1 MQTSIL
7 TVSPETPLLAV
18 QRLFVEEGIG
28 GAPVVDEAGQVV
40 GVISAADLLRAVD
53 EERDTAVSEA
63 HYFRENLEFSGP
75 DWSRGVEDF
84 QDRLQELCAA
94 DAMTRGTLSVHPDTP
109 IPEVARR
116 IREHG
121 VHRLLVVEDGRLAGI
136 LSTLDLVAL
145 LESADR

>member
-1 MQTSIL
+1 MATTARDVMQKSIL

-18 QRLFVEEGIG
+18 QRLFVEEGIS

-40 GVISAADLLRAVD
+40 GVISAADLLRAV
-53 EERDTAVSEA
+53 A
-63 HYFRENLEFSGP
+63 FRESPEFWGP
-75 DWSRGVEDF
+75 DCSRGVPDF
-84 QDRLQELCAA
+84 QDRRQEQCAA
-94 DAMTRGTLSVHPDTP
+94 DVMTRGTLSVHPDTP
-109 IPEVARR
+109 IPEVAHR